1 MSDRPCGLTTDQ
13 GKPTVNRSTK
23 FKSTNTENILSY
35 TVFLLLEP
43 AGSISHRR
51 YFTAGFIGI
60 SLNTDAGS
68 IGGRV

>member
-1 MSDRPCGLTTDQ
+1 MT
-13 GKPTVNRSTK
+13 
-23 FKSTNTENILSY
+23 I

-43 AGSISHRR
+43 AGSISHRG

-60 SLNTDAGS
+60 LLNTDAGS